1 MLKPVILAGILIAVG
16 GCAPQD
22 AESLR
27 ADSSQ
32 SSAAELAHQ
41 AEIAQHQARIAAIQS
56 QMEELGQ
63 SRNLIFTSLNGHQ
76 QRIQSLRG
84 SSSELSN
91 ELETLNNDVAAYLM
105 DHKIAVACMGAAGM
119 AVSDDNEFSQ
129 DVKDVSKVV
138 AIACALALLSSDF
151 RSEIAGVLDRLV
163 QADSQAKNLRS
174 QIRSLDDQIAQET
187 NGSAADQARYD
198 SLTSEIQQLQLRLQ

>member
-1 MLKPVILAGILIAVG
+1 MLKRAILAGILIAVG

-27 ADSSQ
+27 ADSNQ
-32 SSAAELAHQ
+32 PSAAQ
-41 AEIAQHQARIAAIQS
+41 IAQQEAARQLAALQS
-56 QMEELGQ
+56 EIHLREQ
-63 SRNLIFTSLNGHQ
+63 SRDLVFTSLNGHQ

-105 DHKIAVACMGAAGM
+105 DHKIAVACIGAAGM

-129 DVKDVSKVV
+129 DVKDVSKPV
-138 AIACALALLSSDF
+138 AIACVLALLSSDF
-151 RSEIAGVLDRLV
+151 RSEIAGVVDRLV

-174 QIRSLDDQIAQET
+174 QIRTLDDQIAQEA